1 MALDNF
7 LFGIY
12 PYIAL
17 TVFAIGCWIRFDREQ
32 YTWKTDSTQ
41 LLSGKWMRLGSN
53 LFHIGILAILGGHAV
68 GLLTPHSWFLA
79 MGVSDM
85 DHQYVAIV
93 AGSIFGVMCLLGGT
107 ILWLRRMTNSRVR
120 AAGRKMDSFILTWL
134 MATLLL
140 GLSTIPVSI
149 GHASHGNPDVMIALA
164 YWVQSVVTFQASPEL
179 LAGVDTV
186 FKVHMFFGMTVVLLF
201 PFTRLVHVLSVPLG
215 YLTRSY
221 QIVRTKRRQIM

>member
-1 MALDNF
+1 MALENF
-7 LFGIY
+7 FFGIY

-17 TVFAIGCWIRFDREQ
+17 SVFAIGCWIRFDREQ

-79 MGVSDM
+79 VGISDM
-85 DHQYVAIV
+85 DHQYVAIM
-93 AGSIFGVMCLLGGT
+93 AGSVFGLMCLLGGM
-107 ILWLRRMTNSRVR
+107 ILWLRRMTNSRVQ
-120 AAGRKMDSFILTWL
+120 AAGRKMDSFILSWL
-134 MATLLL
+134 LVTLLL
-140 GLSTIPVSI
+140 GLCTIPVSLN
-149 GHASHGNPDVMIALA
+149 HAAHENPDVMIALA
-164 YWVQSVVTFQASPEL
+164 YWVQSVLTLRADPSL
-179 LAGVDTV
+179 LANVDMI
-186 FKVHMFFGMTVVLLF
+186 FKIHMFFGMTVVLLF

-215 YLTRSY
+215 YLSRSY